1 MRRSTPERFAL
12 VRILREDRQSRTFL
26 ANDNLLG
33 REKVIVRIIR
43 KDHVQ
48 VDREK
53 LIEHFSW
60 LIGVQHSQFAT
71 VLDAGLTRKQDL
83 YYVREYL
90 PHSELFSVDPLVA
103 ARFLISAVDFLS
115 RHHRAHGSIR
125 PSNIFVTTDTFKL
138 TDARF
143 SRLRLTDENDE
154 SIHFGAP
161 EILQGGN
168 INHESDLYSLGAVL
182 YRILSGRHLFE
193 DADRSRLR
201 SKYLSASLQP
211 PPYSSRISPRI
222 SEVVLQLLSRNPT
235 KRTSAFEKLKHAVA
249 FEKVTANSGAF
260 VGREELLSQTAETL
274 QNQANTLR
282 ILLVEGET
290 GIGKSRFVSEL
301 RLRCAVHGIPFVVW
315 RYTEESNDLN
325 PIQQGL
331 RRFLRCVQDFVHRS
345 HKFDVARFE
354 RAVAEYPA
362 MSSGFIEHNF
372 PLENLVSSILGLLS
386 AIASRTPLVVTVED
400 IDLADEGIV
409 LFLHRL
415 AVRASELPLTLLLTR
430 RTTGFEPKCIDTL
443 AACLGAD
450 FSRLRLGALS
460 PHDSEKLV
468 QFLENDRERQLT
480 ILQFSAGNPLFIE
493 AYSKWR
499 GSSSSVSERV
509 ANTALSMLSSVTT
522 GTRGTLQVLSVLQN
536 AVYVKT
542 LATLCEKQV
551 PELEVCL
558 QEAVRLGLV
567 ERNDELVAI
576 RLPFLRKKLYESLP
590 KKARV
595 NLNRRAFF
603 ALKDVELNVDALAH
617 YAFQG
622 RLFMEAAV
630 LYRDLAKKA
639 FRSQNYRI
647 AMCHYERLQQCNVHF
662 AELLVPSDKVD
673 LARCY
678 EWLGSNRPARRLYQ
692 ELLASESVLKD
703 PELLSLVYVRLA
715 MAFYKTNARTRIQF
729 QELGIR
735 CLPADSVHLS
745 RRCAQFCVVLVRAGD
760 LVRAEEALQ
769 QAEQCMLRQKGDLRL
784 LNPVRAILLSNM
796 GDFKGAVRCLLS
808 CAVNEDSLTAG
819 INLAY
824 CLENLGDL
832 NEALKHLSTVQEL
845 ASANGNV
852 PYYALSLSNRA
863 AIKTKLGEMVEAN
876 QLLSKASDA
885 VRRFQRPGN
894 QFEAVAL
901 EVIAADAALRNMHLG
916 DYRSAAEC
924 LKKASIPNDLLAE
937 VDRMSC
943 EIIRCK
949 FLLEIGLSK
958 SVSDLLQRLGKLT
971 IFNIDFFQ
979 IERAL
984 IEARLLDIPAKD
996 RSKSLAHALSLSE
1009 KLGTLYQECELLIS
1023 LAAVHLELNEHPKAA
1038 EYASQA
1044 LELAN
1049 KTGYKILATR
1059 AFLLSGLAC
1068 EKTPEKQ
1075 HFLSDAF
1082 QLASEMGLQELIA
1095 EAACHIGISNLE
1107 AGNTVTA
1114 REYLIRS
1121 TSITARLAEGVPLTA
1136 RSKYLEK
1143 KWRRDAIRALDR
1155 CNESIPLHPATVFS
1169 ADGDKYFAA
1178 AYQFTMA
1185 ASVANS
1191 IDGLLSSIEKTL
1203 STSLSRSAVITLND
1217 LDGSSSIPV
1226 RMKLTPETTERIE
1239 LIRNHAKNRVY
1250 FESADDKGKQVS
1262 AWIPLKSETYEG
1274 GIYLTCRSQSPFTE
1288 KEIELLTMMG
1298 PIASSALKRLETRQA
1313 QETEL
1318 RELSEFHN

>member
-12 VRILREDRQSRTFL
+12 VRILREDRQSKTFL
-26 ANDNLLG
+26 ADDNLLD

-48 VDREK
+48 IDREK

-60 LIGVQHSQFAT
+60 LIGVQHCQFAT

-125 PSNIFVTTDTFKL
+125 PSNIFVTTDTLKL

-154 SIHFGAP
+154 SIHFSAP

-168 INHESDLYSLGAVL
+168 INHEGDLYSLGAVL
-182 YRILSGRHLFE
+182 YRILTGRHLFE

-235 KRTSAFEKLKHAVA
+235 TRTTAFEKLKHAVA
-249 FEKVTANSGAF
+249 FEKVPANSGAF

-345 HKFDVARFE
+345 HIDVARFE
-354 RAVAEYPA
+354 PALAEYPA
-362 MSSGFIEHNF
+362 TSSGFIEHNF

-386 AIASRTPLVVTVED
+386 AIASGTPLVVTVED

-430 RTTGFEPKCIDTL
+430 RTTGFEPKCIDAV
-443 AACLGAD
+443 AACLGAG

-460 PHDSEKLV
+460 PQDSEKLV

-480 ILQFSAGNPLFIE
+480 VLQFSAGNPRFIE

-499 GSSSSVSERV
+499 GSLASGSERV

-551 PELEVCL
+551 PEVEVCL

-630 LYRDLAKKA
+630 LYRDLAKRA
-639 FRSQNYRI
+639 FRSQSYRI
-647 AMCHYERLQQCNVHF
+647 AMCHYERLQQCKVHCG
-662 AELLVPSDKVD
+662 EVLVPSDKVD

-678 EWLGSNRPARRLYQ
+678 EWLGKHRPARRLYRY
-692 ELLASESVLKD
+692 LLANESVLKD
-703 PELLSLVYVRLA
+703 PELLSLVYIRLA
-715 MAFYKTNARTRIQF
+715 MALYKMNAKTRIHF
-729 QELGIR
+729 QELAIR
-735 CLPADSVHLS
+735 CLSADSVHLS
-745 RRCAQFCVVLVRAGD
+745 RRYAQFCVVLVRAGD

-769 QAEQCMLRQKGDLRL
+769 QAEQCLLRQKGDLRL

-832 NEALKHLSTVQEL
+832 NEALKHLSTIQEL
-845 ASANGNV
+845 ASATGNV

-901 EVIAADAALRNMHLG
+901 QVTAADAALRNMHLG

-937 VDRMSC
+937 IDRMSC
-943 EIIRCK
+943 KIIRCK
-949 FLLEIGLSK
+949 LLLEIGLSK
-958 SVSDLLQRLGKLT
+958 SVSDLLQRFGKLT
-971 IFNIDFFQ
+971 IFNID
-979 IERAL
+979 
-984 IEARLLDIPAKD
+984 
-996 RSKSLAHALSLSE
+996 
-1009 KLGTLYQECELLIS
+1009 
-1023 LAAVHLELNEHPKAA
+1023 
-1038 EYASQA
+1038 
-1044 LELAN
+1044 
-1049 KTGYKILATR
+1049 
-1059 AFLLSGLAC
+1059 
-1068 EKTPEKQ
+1068 
-1075 HFLSDAF
+1075 
-1082 QLASEMGLQELIA
+1082 
-1095 EAACHIGISNLE
+1095 
-1107 AGNTVTA
+1107 
-1114 REYLIRS
+1114 
-1121 TSITARLAEGVPLTA
+1121 
-1136 RSKYLEK
+1136 
-1143 KWRRDAIRALDR
+1143 
-1155 CNESIPLHPATVFS
+1155 
-1169 ADGDKYFAA
+1169 
-1178 AYQFTMA
+1178 
-1185 ASVANS
+1185 
-1191 IDGLLSSIEKTL
+1191 
-1203 STSLSRSAVITLND
+1203 
-1217 LDGSSSIPV
+1217 
-1226 RMKLTPETTERIE
+1226 
-1239 LIRNHAKNRVY
+1239 
-1250 FESADDKGKQVS
+1250 
-1262 AWIPLKSETYEG
+1262 
-1274 GIYLTCRSQSPFTE
+1274 
-1288 KEIELLTMMG
+1288 
-1298 PIASSALKRLETRQA
+1298 
-1313 QETEL
+1313 
-1318 RELSEFHN
+1318 